1 MPRPNPPRKR
11 PRRRPDAVE
20 RAAKAEVSLTRQTA
34 QSKDRNAAPDAKTQ
48 AKAKAKPGSK
58 APPPPPRGRRIDE
71 PFVPWARRSYAIL
84 VAVMAAIEVLITAVT
99 YFTLSGAKPTLGDDL
114 LFSSYQPLV
123 VLGAALV
130 AAPIAKFIARESRSL
145 RFMESVMAGI
155 VQYFVWFIL
164 FVALTWAIGT
174 LGSAA
179 PSGTNGSPSSTAT
192 PLSTSPPSPAPTQAS
207 SPAAT
212 ASPSASASTS
222 TLTLTTSAVLG
233 VFVIDVLSFV
243 LTVYLYPPI
252 YRRLRLRP
260 PPPRQ
265 PRQPRQPR
273 DAKPKETKADDV
285 TSNAVS
291 EDEAAAGER
300 KPKDPT
306 P

>member
-11 PRRRPDAVE
+11 PRRRPDAAE
-20 RAAKAEVSLTRQTA
+20 RAARAEVSLARQTA
-34 QSKDRNAAPDAKTQ
+34 QSKDRNGAPDPKPQ
-48 AKAKAKPGSK
+48 AKAKAKPASK
-58 APPPPPRGRRIDE
+58 APPPPARGRRIDE
-71 PFVPWARRSYAIL
+71 PFVPWAKRSYAVL
-84 VAVMAAIEVLITAVT
+84 VAVMAVLEVLITAGA
-99 YFTLSGAKPTLGDDL
+99 YFTLSGTKPPFGEDL

-130 AAPIAKFIARESRSL
+130 AAPIARFITKESRSL
-145 RFMESVMAGI
+145 RFMELVMAGI
-155 VQYFVWFIL
+155 VQYFIWFIL

-174 LGSAA
+174 LGNAASSAT
-179 PSGTNGSPSSTAT
+179 SGSPSATAT
-192 PLSTSPPSPAPTQAS
+192 PLATSPPSSAPTHATSS

-243 LTVYLYPPI
+243 LTFYLYPPI
-252 YRRLRLRP
+252 YKRLRLRP

-265 PRQPRQPR
+265 PRQPKG
-273 DAKPKETKADDV
+273 AKPKETTANDLRSNVVRLDD
-285 TSNAVS
+285 
-291 EDEAAAGER
+291 AAADER